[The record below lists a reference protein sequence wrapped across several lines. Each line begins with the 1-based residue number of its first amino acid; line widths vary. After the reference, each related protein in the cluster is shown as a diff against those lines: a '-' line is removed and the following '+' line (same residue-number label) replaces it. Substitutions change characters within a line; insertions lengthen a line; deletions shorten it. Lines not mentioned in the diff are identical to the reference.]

1 MNFVGTLE
9 TFAERFMKDQISQG
23 PYFQHIE
30 EAWKLRDHPN
40 VLFVFYEEMKAN
52 LKLVI
57 KRVSNFLNCP
67 MDDINTDLLIEHLDI
82 KNFRNNSSV
91 NLEFLK
97 EGDARMFEHGNFIRT
112 GLTGGGKQELDQF
125 PAVKNKFDD
134 WENKNL
140 KNTGIV
146 FPQMK

>member
-1 MNFVGTLE
+1 MYGLCLIPSLE
-9 TFAERFMKDQISQG
+9 QLGCRRWFGKLSIIVILRGERRFCWMKGS
-23 PYFQHIE
+23 
-30 EAWKLRDHPN
+30 
-40 VLFVFYEEMKAN
+40 LF
-52 LKLVI
+52 LKVTHLGKV
-57 KRVSNFLNCP
+57 
-67 MDDINTDLLIEHLDI
+67 IEHLDI

-112 GLTGGGKQELDQF
+112 GVTGGGKQELDQF

-140 KNTGIV
+140 KNTGII